1 MLDDWF
7 SDRRF
12 ADQAFTGANPKTIER
27 ASAGLIKEFTEAA
40 KAGGYSEWAAR
51 LPRVDPSSLLVQ
63 DCSYFRE
70 AIGAAADEVIHHKQP
85 ASDENWACAAV
96 TLFQLH
102 DDGKLHPIAITIDY
116 KGTMADSVTI
126 FNRRMSPSDSTRG
139 EATDWPWRYAKT
151 CAQVSDWY
159 RHEITVHLT
168 ETHFVEEAVIV
179 ATNRTVPMDH
189 IVFRLLH
196 PHWYKTLSLNAAGR
210 TGLIPDVF
218 FDVVGTSPE
227 QASRYIRHAYEHF
240 DFVANYVPNQLKA
253 RGFPADAAGLD
264 DARYRNYPYAKN
276 MILMW
281 TVLRK
286 YVEAMLTTHYG
297 TGPAADARVAEDAVV
312 AAWAREVREAGHLAS
327 FPAIATMAQLVDA
340 ITMCIHLAAPM
351 HTAVNYLQNFYQ
363 AFVAA
368 KPASLCATPPATL
381 AALQAYAE
389 ADLVAALPLNRQRQ
403 WMLQSMVP
411 WLLSFR
417 VAADRSLLNFALSQ
431 WTVYR
436 HKTEPRD
443 VAIRDTSAT
452 LYHDLGRLARL
463 FYHHSRAMDEGS
475 IPYMVMDP
483 GMTAVSILI

>member
-1 MLDDWF
+1 M
-7 SDRRF
+7 
-12 ADQAFTGANPKTIER
+12 
-27 ASAGLIKEFTEAA
+27 
-40 KAGGYSEWAAR
+40 
-51 LPRVDPSSLLVQ
+51 
-63 DCSYFRE
+63 
-70 AIGAAADEVIHHKQP
+70 GAAADDVIHHQQP

-116 KGTMADSVTI
+116 RGTMADSVTI
-126 FNRRMSPSDSTRG
+126 FNQRMSPADSTRG

-168 ETHFVEEAVIV
+168 ETHFVEEAIIV

-189 IVFRLLH
+189 VVFQVLH

-227 QASRYIRHAYEHF
+227 QGSSYIRHAYEHF
-240 DFVANYVPNQLKA
+240 DFVGNYVPNQLKA

-264 DARYRNYPYAKN
+264 AARYKNYPYAKN

-286 YVEAMLTTHYG
+286 YVGSMLATHYG
-297 TGPAADARVAEDAVV
+297 TGPTADARVAEDAVV
-312 AAWAREVREAGHLAS
+312 AAWGREVREAGHLAT
-327 FPAIATMAQLVDA
+327 FPTITTLAQLVDA
-340 ITMCIHLAAPM
+340 VTMCVHLAAPM

-363 AFVAA
+363 GFVAA
-368 KPASLCATPPATL
+368 KPASLCAAPPTTL
-381 AALQAYAE
+381 AALRAYDE
-389 ADLVAALPLNRQRQ
+389 RDLVAALPLNRQRQ
-403 WMLQSMVP
+403 WMLQSTVP
-411 WLLSFR
+411 WLLSSR
-417 VAADRSLLNFALSQ
+417 VAADRSLRNFALSQ
-431 WTVYR
+431 WKVHR
-436 HKTEPRD
+436 RKTTPRD
-443 VAIRDTSAT
+443 VAVRDAAAT
-452 LYHDLGRLARL
+452 LYEDLDRLARL

-483 GMTAVSILI
+483 STTAVSILI